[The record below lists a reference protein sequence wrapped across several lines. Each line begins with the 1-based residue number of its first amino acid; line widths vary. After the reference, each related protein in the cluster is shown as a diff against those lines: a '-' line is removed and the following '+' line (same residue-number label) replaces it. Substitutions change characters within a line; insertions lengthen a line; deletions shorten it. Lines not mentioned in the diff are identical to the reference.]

1 MNIDLNEEQSAL
13 ERMLGADTVATPTA
27 LSAGLRWLLAKLR
40 HELAYR
46 PASGEQVYLT
56 IGDIGKR
63 YGVTYCQAYTWMQ
76 RLCELGKVRVQV
88 PLSGKHDKGDT
99 LYYLPDIEAAFAE
112 NAERVKKMK
121 ATCARKVQ

>member
-1 MNIDLNEEQSAL
+1 MEINTEEEQAAL
-13 ERMLGADTVATPTA
+13 ERLLGTDTVATPTA

-46 PASGEQVYLT
+46 PTPGEQVYLT

-76 RLCELGKVRVQV
+76 RLRELGKVRVQV
-88 PLSGKHDKGDT
+88 PLSGKKDKGDT
-99 LYYLPDIEAAFAE
+99 LYCLPDIETAFAE
-112 NAERVKKMK
+112 NAIRVATKK
-121 ATCARKVQ
+121 V